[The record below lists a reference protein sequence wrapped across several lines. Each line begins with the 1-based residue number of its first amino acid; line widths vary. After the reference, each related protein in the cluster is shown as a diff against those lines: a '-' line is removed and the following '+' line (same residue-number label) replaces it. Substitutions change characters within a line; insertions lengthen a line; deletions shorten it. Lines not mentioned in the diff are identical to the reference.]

1 MYPVNDT
8 SFNIDGLV
16 KEIANPKGLFP
27 IVITVT
33 KISRIKRVVWSDFDR
48 SIECFSVGVEGTPHN
63 SEHPYRVMGIEIYGS
78 RNWSEVAEHVGIKSK
93 AQCINHY
100 NATICMNSPFFPLLD
115 LSHVMKKSREE
126 LLAMA
131 KELKKEVPMLGEV
144 TVEEESPFQSESQ
157 VHIYIYIY
165 IILCI
170 LGLNAVGTGPVLGAV
185 KKTSNKIQINDEAKA
200 EGGQEYWREKAWL
213 SGVEKPFMMEFSGY
227 NFKRQ
232 VFEIEYDNDAE
243 ELLADMEFK
252 DSDTNTEREIKLRV
266 LHPEKQLRA

>member
-1 MYPVNDT
+1 MG
-8 SFNIDGLV
+8 IDEV

-63 SEHPYRVMGIEIYGS
+63 SEHPYRVMDNLAFSLICPAWNADEESLLEGIEIYGS

-157 VHIYIYIY
+157 IGRIKQRSNTSIFSS
-165 IILCI
+165 
-170 LGLNAVGTGPVLGAV
+170 LNFWY
-185 KKTSNKIQINDEAKA
+185 KNQC
-200 EGGQEYWREKAWL
+200 
-213 SGVEKPFMMEFSGY
+213 F
-227 NFKRQ
+227 
-232 VFEIEYDNDAE
+232 
-243 ELLADMEFK
+243 
-252 DSDTNTEREIKLRV
+252 
-266 LHPEKQLRA
+266 